1 MLDNPGACARL
12 SFHTKP
18 PGQLQPRPPLRR
30 CSLEC
35 CRCDDVQHEL
45 PPASADAGVA
55 AVAEYI
61 TARRAEVARQ
71 SQRLLQQ
78 RKAEMAEQQWKQE
91 QEQKRKEARKRKRER
106 EEQARLRARFGDAI
120 PSSEG
125 ALEVSAVAVS
135 ADAAEGVLDAVAVR
149 GASSEPCNEGPV
161 YDLGLPSGFDDSV
174 VPMAC

>member
-1 MLDNPGACARL
+1 MAIVWLYGGGHAIIQHLRRRIGVLCMACA
-12 SFHTKP
+12 
-18 PGQLQPRPPLRR
+18 
-30 CSLEC
+30 
-35 CRCDDVQHEL
+35 
-45 PPASADAGVA
+45 
-55 AVAEYI
+55 
-61 TARRAEVARQ
+61 
-71 SQRLLQQ
+71 
-78 RKAEMAEQQWKQE
+78 

-125 ALEVSAVAVS
+125 ALEASAVAVS
-135 ADAAEGVLDAVAVR
+135 ADAEEGVVDAAAVR